1 MKKIFN
7 LIFIFSIVMTIFLN
21 VNNMVLTQES
31 KEVNQKLTV
40 SDLKICEEHEAINID
55 MVIPVIEGMEDKQVE
70 KKINQLIQE
79 YAYNFKEELQ
89 IGSEEYLKGAKKEG
103 WRIGKYQALSCY
115 IVHYQSKNVLSV
127 SVFYYRYTLGAHG
140 HTLQKVYN
148 LNLQNGEIISL
159 PVLLKDMEDYK
170 KIINQKIKK
179 QIKLNPEKYF
189 DEKIFGKI
197 FQTISNDQPFYIIED
212 GIVIFFG
219 LYEIAPYSSGIRY
232 FKIPLSLN
240 IIRESPF

>member
-55 MVIPVIEGMEDKQVE
+55 MVIPVIEGMKDKQVE

-170 KIINQKIKK
+170 KIINREIKK
-179 QIKLNPEKYF
+179 QIKLNPQIYF
-189 DEKIFGKI
+189 DNGEIFK
-197 FQTISNDQPFYIIED
+197 TISDDQTFYIIED
-212 GIVIFFG
+212 RIVIFFG
-219 LYEIAPYSSGIRY
+219 LYEIAPYACGIKY
-232 FKIPLSLN
+232 FNIPLSLK
-240 IIRESPF
+240 IIRGSPF

>member
-7 LIFIFSIVMTIFLN
+7 LIFIFFIVMTIFLN

-55 MVIPVIEGMEDKQVE
+55 MVIPVIEGMKDKQVE

-103 WRIGKYQALSCY
+103 WRIAKYQALSCY

-170 KIINQKIKK
+170 KIINREIKK
-179 QIKLNPEKYF
+179 QIKLNPQIYF
-189 DEKIFGKI
+189 DNGEIFK
-197 FQTISNDQPFYIIED
+197 TISDDQTFYIIED

-219 LYEIAPYSSGIRY
+219 LYEIAPYCSGIRY
-232 FKIPLSLN
+232 FKIPFSLK
-240 IIRESPF
+240 IK

>member
-7 LIFIFSIVMTIFLN
+7 LIFIFFIVMTIFLN

-170 KIINQKIKK
+170 KIINREIKK
-179 QIKLNPEKYF
+179 QIKLNPQIYF
-189 DEKIFGKI
+189 DNGEIFK
-197 FQTISNDQPFYIIED
+197 TISDDQTFYIIED
-212 GIVIFFG
+212 RIVIFFG

>member
-170 KIINQKIKK
+170 KIINREIKK
-179 QIKLNPEKYF
+179 QIKLNPQIYF
-189 DEKIFGKI
+189 DNGEIFK
-197 FQTISNDQPFYIIED
+197 TISDDQTFYIIED
-212 GIVIFFG
+212 RIVIFFG

>member
-7 LIFIFSIVMTIFLN
+7 LIFIFFIVMTIFLN

-40 SDLKICEEHEAINID
+40 SDLKICEEYEAINID

-79 YAYNFKEELQ
+79 YAFNFKEELQ
-89 IGSEEYLKGAKKEG
+89 IGSEEYLRDAKKEG
-103 WRIGKYQALSCY
+103 WRIGKYQAFSYY
-115 IVHYQSKNVLSV
+115 IFHYQSKNILSV

-140 HTLQKVYN
+140 HTLQKAYN
-148 LNLQNGEIISL
+148 LDLQNGKIISL

-170 KIINQKIKK
+170 EIINQKIKK